1 MRTGFNVEQGSF
13 KCGSLKTTLKTGL
26 PPEGNPGG
34 VGGCSNTVF
43 FGCCTVPYF
52 LFGLGGLC
60 PGTSRLLLLFVC
72 LIWGSDSLFLLPLES
87 TIIKPKYQRRYVLRD
102 KKHIVDPSY
111 CVVRL
116 DRDTLHYVFLD

>member
-1 MRTGFNVEQGSF
+1 MSYLFFLKLRQGADHLRTGFNVEQGSF

-26 PPEGNPGG
+26 PPGGNPPGG

-60 PGTSRLLLLFVC
+60 PGT
-72 LIWGSDSLFLLPLES
+72 
-87 TIIKPKYQRRYVLRD
+87 LR
-102 KKHIVDPSY
+102 
-111 CVVRL
+111 
-116 DRDTLHYVFLD
+116 